1 MPLLWIPSTLVAAG
15 AQVARNGLQ
24 ARLTREIGTLGAT
37 QVRFV
42 YGLPFALLFWL
53 AAWGFSGGS
62 LPHFTGAAWAY
73 ALLGALTQIAA
84 TALMLVAMSQRSF
97 GVAYA
102 YIKTEPVLVALFG
115 VLLLGE
121 HLSLLA
127 WLGILLATGGIL
139 VVSVDP
145 RAWRDL
151 LREWGPMATG
161 IASGAFF
168 GLASVAFRGAI
179 VALDGGGF
187 LLRALSVMVVVLI
200 VQCALLGTWLALYDR
215 RAFTG
220 SLRIWRESLGAGFLG
235 ALATA
240 CWNTALSLTAA
251 APCPHPRA
259 HRDAR
264 RRLVQSPRQR
274 QAPLAARMGGHAD
287 RDAGDR
293 TADVAGTGLGTVLL
307 RKQEPRA
314 VAHRR
319 CALGSCFRRST

>member
-1 MPLLWIPSTLVAAG
+1 MIPLLWIPSTLVAAG

-42 YGLPFALLFWL
+42 YGLPFALIFWL
-53 AAWGFSGGS
+53 AAYVS
-62 LPHFTGAAWAY
+62 LGESVPRFGPVAIGYT
-73 ALLGALTQIAA
+73 LLGALTQIAA

-121 HLSLLA
+121 HLSPLA
-127 WLGILLATGGIL
+127 WLGILLATAGIL

-145 RAWRDL
+145 RAWRAL
-151 LREWGPMATG
+151 FHEWQPMVTG
-161 IASGAFF
+161 IAAGAFF

-179 VALDGGGF
+179 VSLEGGGP
-187 LLRALSVMVVVLI
+187 LLRALTVMVVVLTI
-200 VQCALLGTWLALYDR
+200 QCLLLGAWLMLFDR

-240 CWNTALSLTAA
+240 CWNIALSLTAA
-251 APCPHPRA
+251 AN
-259 HRDAR
+259 
-264 RRLVQSPRQR
+264 V
-274 QAPLAARMGGHAD
+274 
-287 RDAGDR
+287 R
-293 TADVAGTGLGTVLL
+293 TLGLIEMPVAGWFNHRVSGKRLSRREWSGTLIVMMGIALL
-307 RKQEPRA
+307 MSQ
-314 VAHRR
+314 
-319 CALGSCFRRST
+319 ALG

>member
-1 MPLLWIPSTLVAAG
+1 MPFLLWIPATLVAG
-15 AQVARNGLQ
+15 TAQVLRNGLQ

-37 QVRFV
+37 QVRFI

-53 AAWGFSGGS
+53 AAWWFSGGP
-62 LPHFTGAAWAY
+62 LPHFTGAATAY
-73 ALLGALTQIAA
+73 ALLGAVTQIAA

-127 WLGILLATGGIL
+127 WLGIVLATGGIL
-139 VVSVDP
+139 LVSVDP
-145 RAWRDL
+145 RTWRTL
-151 LREWGPMATG
+151 LTEWQPMAVG

-179 VALDGGGF
+179 VGLEGGGF
-187 LLRALSVMVVVLI
+187 LLRALTVMVCVLV
-200 VQCALLGTWLALYDR
+200 VQCLMLGTWLALRDR
-215 RAFTG
+215 KAFTG

-240 CWNTALSLTAA
+240 CWNTALSLTPAA
-251 APCPHPRA
+251 HVRTLGLIEMPVAGWFNH
-259 HRDAR
+259 HVSGK
-264 RRLVQSPRQR
+264 RLSLREWTGTLIV
-274 QAPLAARMGGHAD
+274 MGGIA
-287 RDAGDR
+287 
-293 TADVAGTGLGTVLL
+293 LL
-307 RKQEPRA
+307 MTQ
-314 VAHRR
+314 
-319 CALGSCFRRST
+319 ALG